1 MMDPVTTPLAAV
13 LRVIKAVAACILLAI
28 ASLTIIPLVNQHREW
43 PFAAYVGVWS
53 AVVGWSLLWGVRKE
67 MERMDRA
74 VSAEHEI
81 AVLRLA
87 LAQGGRLTAAQVA
100 RPLGWAEDATLATL
114 RSLEH
119 GRWITSTV
127 TDEGVLLFEFPELLY
142 DPARLPRPA
151 AETAEP
157 AAREPSPTAPREDA
171 AR

>member
-1 MMDPVTTPLAAV
+1 MMDPVTSPLAAV
-13 LRVIKAVAACILLAI
+13 LRVIKAVAACVLLAI
-28 ASLTIIPLVNQHREW
+28 ASLAIIPLVNHHRDW
-43 PFAAYVGVWS
+43 LFAAYVGLWS
-53 AVVGWSLLWGVRKE
+53 GVVGWSLLWGVRKE

-74 VSAEHEI
+74 VAAEHEI

-114 RSLEH
+114 RSMEH
-119 GRWITSTV
+119 SRWITSTV

-142 DPARLPRPA
+142 DPVRLPRPA
-151 AETAEP
+151 GKPAEP
-157 AAREPSPTAPREDA
+157 AALHPAPAASGKDA